1 MQIHKQLQMNTY
13 TIRNTNTF
21 AITNK
26 YTEEERTGLRLSG
39 NPETLLGPLLL
50 LRLGA
55 RVRFWC
61 EELFWPNLSEP
72 RY

>member
-1 MQIHKQLQMNTY
+1 MNTY

-61 EELFWPNLSEP
+61 EELFWPNLSEAILMATG
-72 RY
+72 